1 MDLKDKERIVKVI
14 GAAESSLER
23 LEEWIHAIE
32 AQGKTP
38 PKADTQLLKSI
49 HHALDLLRT
58 NPFAGQ
64 PVQKHLIPKDLLH
77 LPNLFRMEL
86 TNFWRLL
93 YYVTGDE
100 VKIISVIFEICDHP
114 HYDKIFGYRKK

>member
-1 MDLKDKERIVKVI
+1 MTDKEKIVKVI
-14 GAAESSLER
+14 GAADAALAK
-23 LEEWIHAIE
+23 LEEGIHAIQ

-38 PKADTQLLKSI
+38 PKADLQLLNSI
-49 HHALDLLRT
+49 QRALDLLKL

-64 PVQKHLIPKDLLH
+64 SVQKHLIPKDLLR

-86 TNFWRLL
+86 SHFWRLL

-100 VKIISVIFEICDHP
+100 IKVISVVFEICDHK
-114 HYDKIFGYRKK
+114 HYDTIFNYKKK